1 MAYDFRANQIRLNR
15 IISSGSVPIYIY
27 PSGSATNLQGGV
39 NFSTASIGTDVF
51 LFVSGSSNAIT
62 LFGGNVVSSGSVAAI
77 YVSSSTG
84 ARITG
89 SMTNGAPGVVAFGLN
104 SHAEGDSTTAV
115 GQASHAEGS
124 NTGAGGDYAHSE
136 GLYSQAVGAYS
147 HAEGQI
153 ASATGFASHAEGL
166 LTLAIGNNS
175 HAEGIGSEAYGTGS
189 LAAGLYT
196 VASGAVDGTSPT
208 TTQAAFGKYNLRDNV
223 DSLFV
228 VGDGLD
234 DSNRHDIL
242 RVNSGSVQVTGS
254 LIASTI
260 TGSISGTVAGNPF
273 IVAGANITT
282 TYNSLGQWEITSSA
296 AGSNIWLELD
306 ASTIYTTSSV
316 RVAGLSASFGAII
329 TGSVV
334 QGTGG
339 IATGQY
345 SHSEGY
351 EADVTGNYG
360 HAEGYQTDV
369 TGIAGHAEG
378 NSTTAAGDYS
388 HAEGINTNA
397 NGNYSHAEGRE
408 TLAAGEGSHA
418 EGRETQANGDYSLAV
433 GTGSIAAGNYSF
445 AAGNKTEAFADYQ
458 TVVGKFNITSN
469 SDSLFVVGDGLD
481 VSNRNDVLRVNS
493 GSVGITGSFTQ
504 GSNLSATGQYS
515 HAEGLNNTASGYAS
529 HAEGVGNTASNFY
542 AHAEGA
548 NTTASGL
555 YTHAEGQVTIAS
567 GQAAHAEGY
576 ATAASGDAS
585 HSEGYYT
592 TASGLYSHA
601 EGSGSIASGKFAHAE
616 GITTL
621 AIGTGSFAA
630 GLQTISYG
638 SIDGTDPPTIIQA
651 AFGKYNL
658 DFNADS
664 LFVVG
669 DGLDGSNRHDVL
681 RVNSGSVQVTGSFK
695 VSGSTVVFDYN
706 GLFPNEITL
715 QNANTGDELYL
726 TTSSIGYVNGITPD
740 KFLIT
745 SDGVLEI
752 SSNVSRISLN
762 SNSEITGS
770 LDVLG
775 EINVYSGSIVPGL
788 VIQPNTDG
796 TGSIDILF
804 DKDLSGTSVI
814 NMRPLYV
821 TMSTDSNSGILLSGS
836 LLTSKLTTSTIG
848 KIDFNILA
856 IASTTDDYASWLFS
870 TTMVQDST
878 NTVKLLVASELDS
891 VFSGSNATTWDVN
904 ISSNG
909 NVYCTGS
916 NAATVHW
923 YAQVT
928 KKMIFSGSGAIV
940 Y

>member
-15 IISSGSVPIYIY
+15 VISSGSVPIYIY
-27 PSGSATNLQGGV
+27 PSGSATDLQGGIS
-39 NFSTASIGTDVF
+39 FSTASIGTDVF

-273 IVAGANITT
+273 IVAGSNITT

-351 EADVTGNYG
+351 QADVTGNYG

-397 NGNYSHAEGRE
+397 NGNYSHTEGRE

-458 TVVGKFNITSN
+458 AVVGKFNITSN

-481 VSNRNDVLRVNS
+481 VSNR
-493 GSVGITGSFTQ
+493 
-504 GSNLSATGQYS
+504 
-515 HAEGLNNTASGYAS
+515 
-529 HAEGVGNTASNFY
+529 
-542 AHAEGA
+542 
-548 NTTASGL
+548 
-555 YTHAEGQVTIAS
+555 
-567 GQAAHAEGY
+567 
-576 ATAASGDAS
+576 
-585 HSEGYYT
+585 
-592 TASGLYSHA
+592 
-601 EGSGSIASGKFAHAE
+601 
-616 GITTL
+616 
-621 AIGTGSFAA
+621 
-630 GLQTISYG
+630 
-638 SIDGTDPPTIIQA
+638 
-651 AFGKYNL
+651 
-658 DFNADS
+658 
-664 LFVVG
+664 
-669 DGLDGSNRHDVL
+669 HDIL
-681 RVNSGSVQVTGSFK
+681 RVNSGSVQITGSLIAPTVTGSIQYVDDANSVPFLTASTNITVNYNTLGQWEITGSNPPSFFTEIALDSIATTGSVAMTYLSASTGAEITGSFK
-695 VSGSTVVFDYN
+695 VSGSSVVFDYN

-715 QNANTGDELYL
+715 QNTNTGDELYL
-726 TTSSIGYVNGITPD
+726 TTSSIGYINGITPD

-775 EINVYSGSIVPGL
+775 EINVYSGSIVPGF

-821 TMSTDSNSGILLSGS
+821 TMSTDSNSGTLLSGS

-856 IASTTDDYASWLFS
+856 IAPTTDDYASWLFS
-870 TTMVQDST
+870 TTVIQDST
-878 NTVKLLVASELDS
+878 NTVKLLIASELDS
-891 VFSGSNATTWDVN
+891 VFSGSNATAWDVN